1 MRERPSSRLLVLDE
15 ANQVL
20 LFRFLFQRGALAG
33 QTYWATP
40 GGALEEGE
48 SFEQAALRE
57 LWEETGLAV
66 AAVGEPIGDR
76 EFVLQLLDGTEVLAR
91 DRFFIVHIPRFEVSR
106 AGWTADE
113 REVMAEHRWWSVDQ
127 LTSTTDV
134 VFPENLIDLLARAGV
149 EA

>member
-15 ANQVL
+15 ANRVL

-40 GGALEEGE
+40 GGAVEEGE
-48 SFEQAALRE
+48 SFAQAACRE
-57 LWEETGLAV
+57 LLEETGLAV
-66 AAVGEPIGDR
+66 DTVGDPIGDR

-91 DRFFIVHIPRFEVSR
+91 ERFFIVHAPRFEVSR
-106 AGWTADE
+106 AGWTVDE
-113 REVMAEHRWWSVDQ
+113 LEVMAEHRWWSVDQ
-127 LTSTTDV
+127 LTSTAEV

-149 EA
+149 ET